1 MGSLIV
7 SPEEIERAAGCIAPH
22 VERTTLVRAG
32 ELWLKPECRQPTGSF
47 KVRGAVNAVA
57 RLAAA
62 GGATHLVAQTSGNH
76 GQALAY
82 AAGLFGLRATVVV
95 PDTAPRLKV
104 DAIRHRGASVV
115 IVPPAEREAAA
126 LELSTAPGA
135 ALVRSDHLDVIAGH
149 GTAGLEITQ
158 DFPPFDVVLAPV
170 CNGGLLAGIAVAVK
184 AHNPNAF
191 VIGVE
196 PELAADA
203 AESFRRGTLVRWST
217 DETYRTVADGLRA
230 PVLGSHAWRHIRR
243 YVDAIV
249 TVDEGSIGEAM
260 RMLYDEA
267 GLLAEPS
274 GAVATAAFRS
284 RRDVLPPGRTVAV
297 VSGGNVEAAAFETL
311 TGSLDQMAA

>member
-7 SPEEIERAAGCIAPH
+7 APEEIERAAWRIAPH

-32 ELWLKPECRQPTGSF
+32 GLWLKPECRQPTGSF

-62 GGATHLVAQTSGNH
+62 GEATHLVAQSSGNH

-82 AAGLFGLRATVVV
+82 AAGLFGLEATVVA
-95 PDTAPRLKV
+95 PDTAPRLKL
-104 DAIRHRGASVV
+104 DAIRRRGATVV

-126 LELSTAPGA
+126 LELSAAPGA
-135 ALVRSDHLDVIAGH
+135 ALVRSDDLDVIAGH
-149 GTAGLEITQ
+149 GTAGLELTQ

-170 CNGGLLAGIAVAVK
+170 CNGGLLAGVAVAVK
-184 AHNPNAF
+184 ARNPNAY

-230 PVLGSHAWRHIRR
+230 PVLGSHAWNHIRR

-249 TVDEGSIGEAM
+249 TVDEASIGEAM
-260 RMLYDEA
+260 RMLRDEA
-267 GLLAEPS
+267 GLVAEPS

-284 RRDVLPPGRTVAV
+284 RRDALPRGRTIAV
-297 VSGGNVEAAAFETL
+297 VSGGNVEAAAFDAL
-311 TGSLDQMAA
+311 TGSLDRMAA